1 MMSGL
6 AIDNQVEHLPLLVT
20 GESETRSSTMSLAI
34 NGLIKI
40 FTKHGIIIFP
50 VNQASKQSLF
60 ALALGEHT
68 SDLIEVVANV
78 GIKILPVKQAS
89 K

>member
-20 GESETRSSTMSLAI
+20 GESSTMRLAI
-34 NGLIKI
+34 NGLIKN

-60 ALALGEHT
+60 ALALGEH
-68 SDLIEVVANV
+68 
-78 GIKILPVKQAS
+78 Q
-89 K
+89 